1 MIIQSPSLIFL
12 IHYQDAANSNG
23 SETNETEQG
32 YPPVPS
38 LQSESTMSSTSS
50 RILLPLPVPSPLTST
65 SSRLS
70 AAPGTFDA
78 VSPPTVAPNTTGPS
92 PAPGIP
98 SSQTRLSPDALPRL
112 PSITPDGQLIDPTP
126 RDHSPPKLQR
136 LSDAN
141 PDFASERFGILS
153 ASPSSQTSSGGWFA
167 RQSLGRTHTD
177 TGKSEYETTTL
188 PWLRPNQAEFVAN

>member
-1 MIIQSPSLIFL
+1 MIVLVRIFIFL
-12 IHYQDAANSNG
+12 THYQDAANSNG
-23 SETNETEQG
+23 SETNDTEQG
-32 YPPVPS
+32 YPLVAS

-78 VSPPTVAPNTTGPS
+78 VSPPTVVPNTTGPS
-92 PAPGIP
+92 PASGIP

-112 PSITPDGQLIDPTP
+112 PSITPDGLLIDPIP
-126 RDHSPPKLQR
+126 RELSPPKLQR
-136 LSDAN
+136 LSDAK
-141 PDFASERFGILS
+141 PEFASERFGILS

-167 RQSLGRTHTD
+167 RPSIGRIHTD
-177 TGKSEYETTTL
+177 TGKSEYEPATL